1 MSVRSDLDPPLP
13 SASHGSFVTTRWTMI
28 FAAGGKAH
36 PAQPEPIDG
45 RAALER
51 LCRTYWPPVYAFLRR
66 QGLGADDANDLAQE
80 FFFRL
85 IERQGLRL
93 VDPLRGR
100 FRSWLL
106 SCLKNFMVG
115 EWKRSTAQR
124 RDVRRLVWLDGEQ
137 AESGYQAVP
146 ARGADPELQYQRD
159 WAMAL
164 VESARQ
170 RLEQECERS
179 GRKELFSYVQ
189 GWLVDGPEEGGY
201 AELAAQLGTTPGSL
215 KVTVHRWRRRWAE
228 LLREALEEQLD
239 GPDDH
244 KTEGELEWLLA
255 AMAGPS

>member
-1 MSVRSDLDPPLP
+1 VSVRSELDPPVPL
-13 SASHGSFVTTRWTMI
+13 ASPGSFVTTRWTMI
-28 FAAGGKAH
+28 FAAGGKLDPSQP
-36 PAQPEPIDG
+36 PAMDE

-66 QGLGADDANDLAQE
+66 QGLNPEDAHDLAQE

-100 FRSWLL
+100 FRNWLL

-115 EWKRSTAQR
+115 EWKRNTAQK
-124 RDVRRLVWLDGEQ
+124 RDQRRLVWLDGQ
-137 AESGYQAVP
+137 KAESGYQAVP
-146 ARGADPELQYQRD
+146 ASGPSPEVQYQRD
-159 WAMAL
+159 FAMAL

-170 RLEQECERS
+170 RLEQECQRS
-179 GRKELFSYVQ
+179 GRKELFAHVQ
-189 GWLVDGPEEGGY
+189 HWLVDGPEEGGY

-239 GPDDH
+239 GPNEQATTD
-244 KTEGELEWLLA
+244 ELTWLLG
-255 AMAGPS
+255 AMTGPT